1 MSQTVTIRFSDE
13 EYAYLEDV
21 TKEAEQSIGTVI
33 KDMPLSERIRTM
45 QPFIERIIAKNWT
58 GIKIILL

>member
-33 KDMPLSERIRTM
+33 KELVLQEL
-45 QPFIERIIAKNWT
+45 
-58 GIKIILL
+58 G